1 MIYKYEHLKHNFANY
16 VYIFIKKDG
25 PHQIKHAAQHGQ
37 KQEGSLSTD
46 IVDGANY
53 CRTRGRH
60 SKDECPDWV
69 QVKLRGQT
77 FNIKY
82 KLQILNNIGM

>member
-1 MIYKYEHLKHNFANY
+1 MKYIYIY
-16 VYIFIKKDG
+16 VDCIKKDG

-53 CRTRGRH
+53 CCTRGWH
-60 SKDECPDWV
+60 SKDKRPD
-69 QVKLRGQT
+69 
-77 FNIKY
+77 
-82 KLQILNNIGM
+82 